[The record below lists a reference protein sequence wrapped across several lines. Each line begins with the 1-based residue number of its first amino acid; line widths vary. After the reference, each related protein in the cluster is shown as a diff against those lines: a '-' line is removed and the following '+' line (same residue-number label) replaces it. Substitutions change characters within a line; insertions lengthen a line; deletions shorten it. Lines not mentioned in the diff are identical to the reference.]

1 MLLDT
6 DVLVDLE
13 RRHPGADA
21 WFGNLAIIPGV
32 PGFAAM
38 EILNGCQSKADWRSV
53 ERFYVCSL
61 FTGPPKQT

>member
-13 RRHPGADA
+13 RRHPSASA
-21 WFGNLAIIPGV
+21 WFGSLAIIPGV

-38 EILNGCQSKADWRSV
+38 ELLNGCQSKAEWRSV
-53 ERFYVCSL
+53 ERFLRLSPSAGL
-61 FTGPPKQT
+61 QKQT